1 MKSSSQVFN
10 TPFELGIRV
19 VYLLHALH
27 PRKPDLQTLLYLDYA
42 VIYSA
47 DVGGP
52 ESLHTPVPLR
62 GVEYAS
68 RREAIQSGLFLMASR
83 AFIDATATSEGIR
96 YGIGESGPALIDLLD
111 GAYIRALRE
120 RCAWVARELGHWSD
134 DDLEALLGARGSL
147 WKAHFISTDGP

>member
-10 TPFELGIRV
+10 TPFELGIRM

-27 PRKPDLQTLLYLDYA
+27 PRKRDLQTLLYLDYA

-47 DVGGP
+47 DLGGP

-68 RREAIQSGLFLMASR
+68 RRGTIETGLFLMASR
-83 AFIDATATSEGIR
+83 AFIDVVATCEGIR
-96 YGIGESGPALIDLLD
+96 YGIGESGPALIDLL
-111 GAYIRALRE
+111 GGTYSRALRE
-120 RCAWVARELGHWSD
+120 RCGWVARELGNRTDS
-134 DDLEALLGARGSL
+134 DLEALLGARGSL
-147 WKAHFISTDGP
+147 WNAHFISADGR

>member
-1 MKSSSQVFN
+1 MKNSSQVFN
-10 TPFELGIRV
+10 TPFELGIRM
-19 VYLLHALH
+19 VYLLYALH

-68 RREAIQSGLFLMASR
+68 RRETIEAGLLLMAGR
-83 AFIDATATSEGIR
+83 AFVDARATSEGIR
-96 YGIGESGPALIDLLD
+96 YGIGESGPALIDLL
-111 GAYIRALRE
+111 GGPYNRALRQ
-120 RCAWVARELGHWSD
+120 RCAWVARELGSRSEAE
-134 DDLEALLGARGSL
+134 LEALLGARGSL
-147 WKAHFISTDGP
+147 WSAHFISTDGR

>member
-10 TPFELGIRV
+10 TPFELGIRM

-47 DVGGP
+47 DIGGP

-68 RREAIQSGLFLMASR
+68 RREAIETGLFLMASR
-83 AFIDATATSEGIR
+83 AFIDVMATSEGIR
-96 YGIGESGPALIDLLD
+96 YGIGESGPALIDLL
-111 GAYIRALRE
+111 GGPYNRTLRE
-120 RCAWVARELGHWSD
+120 RCAWVAQELGHLSD
-134 DDLEALLGARGSL
+134 ADLEALLGARGSL
-147 WKAHFISTDGP
+147 WNAHFVSKDGR